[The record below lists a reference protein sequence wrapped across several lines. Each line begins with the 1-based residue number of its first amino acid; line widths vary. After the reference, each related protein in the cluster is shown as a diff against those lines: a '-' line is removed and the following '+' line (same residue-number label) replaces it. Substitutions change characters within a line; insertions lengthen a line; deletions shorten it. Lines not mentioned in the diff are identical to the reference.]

1 MHVLCQS
8 IYQMKIQTQVTEWRT
23 AKLLKLAKFVSWQKD
38 RSVLADGV
46 LERYDIGM
54 KIASI
59 KNHLRLC
66 MEKYSVKRELNCLF
80 LEC

>member
-1 MHVLCQS
+1 M
-8 IYQMKIQTQVTEWRT
+8 
-23 AKLLKLAKFVSWQKD
+23 AKLLKLAKLNSWQKD
-38 RSVLADGV
+38 RLILADGI

-54 KIASI
+54 KIAFT

-66 MEKYSVKRELNCLF
+66 MEKYNLKRELNCLF